1 MQEYFRFICLKM
13 MIPCISNIV
22 DKDVKLKK
30 IIRKSVRDI
39 CWLSIIINYFKKN
52 NVAKEKRKEKLS

>member
-22 DKDVKLKK
+22 DKDVKLK
-30 IIRKSVRDI
+30 
-39 CWLSIIINYFKKN
+39 N
-52 NVAKEKRKEKLS
+52 